1 VRVKIFKIIRRK
13 NFAAILALAA
23 ATSLPAAETNEI
35 SLPAAAPEQIIFDRD
50 VRPILESSC
59 FRCHGP
65 EKPRSHFRLDLR
77 SEALKGGDNDTND
90 VVPGRSDG
98 SKLISYVSGADKDRQ
113 MPPPDR
119 GQPLTATQIGVL
131 RAWIDQGAGWGT
143 NSAPA
148 LAFSFEPELRWIDVQ
163 GDNKKFR
170 ELEGVPEG
178 SGGGA
183 KNFSMTEQIDP
194 DEKFSVAGHALLPE
208 NDFKLVLA
216 LDKNDV
222 GFVHGGFEQW
232 RKYSDDTGGYY
243 PGFTPSSF
251 SLNRDLHEDI
261 GRAWIDFGLTLPDS
275 PQLIFGYEYQFRQG
289 SESTLAWG
297 TVNQG
302 IIPKNIFPDVE
313 NVSEHTHIFKVD
325 LTDEWKG
332 WDIQDHVRVE
342 IYHLGESRDDVIAY
356 TTGPVPDLV
365 ERVNQSVHYTQGAN
379 TFRVERQITDWWL
392 ASVGSLLSRYDGTSS
407 FNQNAVDSSGAP
419 AFGNYWNTAGITLA
433 RDSRVVSLASMFL
446 PFKGLSFS
454 TAAQGEW
461 THEDGFGKAN
471 LDSGDPAIPGLF
483 FPFPGTVNAS
493 QNRTEY
499 SENFDARFTRLPRTV
514 LFAEARLRQESVGQ
528 FDEADNTL
536 EPFQQRT
543 DAHNHLYDARAG
555 FTTSPWSGAEWGAH
569 FRRRDS
575 VTRYDQ
581 LVDESFAGGDGY
593 PAFIRSRDI
602 AMNEIEARL
611 VLRPVFWLNARLTY
625 DWNASDYSSVTDSAI
640 DPNLGGIVSPG
651 GGVFA
656 GRTTSDNFGLNLT
669 FTPGRQFYF
678 SGSFTYGYS
687 RTSTTPN
694 ASPEVVPYVGN
705 TYTIGANAGYAL
717 NAKTDF
723 NVTYT
728 FSRATYGQNN
738 TAGIPLGLDFTRHE
752 LLAGLTRQLTKRLSG
767 ALHYRFSQYSEPG
780 SGNVNNFT
788 AHGIFATLTYRWP

>member
-1 VRVKIFKIIRRK
+1 MRVKIFKIIRRK
-13 NFAAILALAA
+13 NFAAILVFAA
-23 ATSLPAAETNEI
+23 VTSIQAADTNLVSPPA
-35 SLPAAAPEQIIFDRD
+35 PAMGQIIFDRD

-65 EKPRSHFRLDLR
+65 EKPRSHFRLDVR

-90 VVPGRSDG
+90 IVPGHSDG
-98 SKLISYVSGADKDRQ
+98 SKMIAYVSGADKDMQ
-113 MPPPDR
+113 MPPPAR
-119 GQPLTATQIGVL
+119 GQPLTAAQIGVL
-131 RAWIDQGAGWGT
+131 RAWIDQGADWGT
-143 NSAPA
+143 NSASV
-148 LAFSFEPELRWIDVQ
+148 LAFSFEPELRWTDVQ
-163 GDNKKFR
+163 GDHKKFR
-170 ELEGVPEG
+170 ELEGVPEDF
-178 SGGGA
+178 GGGV
-183 KNFSMTEQIDP
+183 KNFSMTEQISP
-194 DEKFSVAGHALLPE
+194 AEKFSVEGRVLLPE
-208 NDFKLVLA
+208 NDFKLTLA
-216 LDKNDV
+216 LDKNDI
-222 GFVHGGFEQW
+222 GFVHGGSEEW

-275 PQLIFGYEYQFRQG
+275 PQLVFGYEYQFRQG

-302 IIPKNIFPDVE
+302 IIPKNIFPNVE

-342 IYHLGESRDDVIAY
+342 IYHLGESRNDVINY
-356 TTGPVPDLV
+356 PTPELF
-365 ERVNQSVHYTQGAN
+365 EHINQNVHYTQGAN
-379 TFRVERQITDWWL
+379 IFRVEKQITDWWL
-392 ASVGSLLSRYDGTSS
+392 ASAGSLLSRYDGTSS

-446 PFKGLSFS
+446 PFKGLSLS

-483 FPFPGTVNAS
+483 FPAPGTVNAS

-499 SENFDARFTRLPRTV
+499 SENFDARFTRLPRVV
-514 LFAEARLRQESVGQ
+514 LFADARLRQESVGQ

-543 DAHNHLYDARAG
+543 DARDHLYDASAG
-555 FTTSPWSGAEWGAH
+555 FTTSPWSWAEWGAH
-569 FRRRDS
+569 VRRRDS
-575 VTRYDQ
+575 VSSYDN
-581 LVDESFAGGDGY
+581 LVDESFAGGNGY

-602 AMNEIEARL
+602 AMNEIETRL

-625 DWNASDYSSVTDSAI
+625 DWNMSDYSSVTDPATDVNS
-640 DPNLGGIVSPG
+640 GVTVSPG
-651 GGVFA
+651 GGIFD

-669 FTPGRQFYF
+669 FTPVRQFYF

-687 RTSTTPN
+687 RTTTSPN

-705 TYTIGANAGYAL
+705 TYTVGANVGYAL

-723 NVTYT
+723 NVAYT
-728 FSRATYGQNN
+728 FSQAAYGQNN
-738 TAGIPLGLDFTRHE
+738 TVGIPLGLDFTRHE
-752 LLAGLTRQLTKRLSG
+752 LLVGLTRQLTKHLSG
-767 ALHYRFSQYSEPG
+767 ALHYRFSQYSEPS
-780 SGNVNNFT
+780 SGNLNNFT
-788 AHGIFATLTYRWP
+788 AHGIFATLNYRWP